1 MTIGD
6 FIKRRRT
13 ELGLTLEEIGKAT
26 GVGKSTVKKWET
38 GSISNMRRD
47 RIEQLAK
54 ILQVNPVIFIENDI
68 ADYDQAINRTRRVTT
83 NNISY
88 RILALMKY
96 KKLSFYDLSNYLSV
110 DIDGLRNFILYSTDD
125 EKFNDPRLIGIANAL
140 GLKSVELLTG
150 YGLNID
156 EDTDSYIKYIFQKID
171 EDLPLT
177 QNEQLTLEDFL
188 FENDNFS
195 YIAVQI
201 PVLGYVKAGI
211 PMTAV
216 ENIIDYEE
224 ISQEQARTGE
234 FFGLQIKGDSMEPK
248 ISEGDVVIVRKQE
261 TVENGEIA
269 VVLINGDDATVK
281 KFYKTDAGI
290 KLVSTNPTYD
300 PFFYTP
306 DEVNALPVIVIGKV
320 VELRA
325 KF

>member
-1 MTIGD
+1 MNINE
-6 FIKRRRT
+6 RRKQ
-13 ELGLTLEEIGKAT
+13 LNLTLKEIADYVGVSEAT
-26 GVGKSTVKKWET
+26 VSRWES
-38 GSISNMRRD
+38 GNIANMRRD
-47 RIEQLAK
+47 RIAALAQ
-54 ILQVNPVIFIENDI
+54 ILKVSPIDI
-68 ADYDQAINRTRRVTT
+68 MGVTDGDNYDDSI
-83 NNISY
+83 
-88 RILALMKY
+88 
-96 KKLSFYDLSNYLSV
+96 
-110 DIDGLRNFILYSTDD
+110 
-125 EKFNDPRLIGIANAL
+125 
-140 GLKSVELLTG
+140 KS
-150 YGLNID
+150 
-156 EDTDSYIKYIFQKID
+156 
-171 EDLPLT
+171 
-177 QNEQLTLEDFL
+177 
-188 FENDNFS
+188 
-195 YIAVQI
+195 VQI
-201 PVLGYVKAGI
+201 PVLGRVKAGI
-211 PMTAV
+211 PMTAI
-216 ENIIDYEE
+216 ESIIDYEE

>member
-1 MTIGD
+1 M
-6 FIKRRRT
+6 
-13 ELGLTLEEIGKAT
+13 
-26 GVGKSTVKKWET
+26 
-38 GSISNMRRD
+38 N
-47 RIEQLAK
+47 
-54 ILQVNPVIFIENDI
+54 
-68 ADYDQAINRTRRVTT
+68 
-83 NNISY
+83 
-88 RILALMKY
+88 
-96 KKLSFYDLSNYLSV
+96 
-110 DIDGLRNFILYSTDD
+110 
-125 EKFNDPRLIGIANAL
+125 RLIELRQAKGFTMKETAVKL
-140 GLKSVELLTG
+140 GMPYTTYV
-150 YGLNID
+150 
-156 EDTDSYIKYIFQKID
+156 SYEKGDREPNSEILIKLADFYNTTVDYI
-171 EDLPLT
+171 LGV
-177 QNEQLTLEDFL
+177 
-188 FENDNFS
+188 NDNPLHES
-195 YIAVQI
+195 SSGVII

-211 PMTAV
+211 PMTAI

-300 PFFYTP
+300 PFFFTP

>member
-1 MTIGD
+1 M
-6 FIKRRRT
+6 
-13 ELGLTLEEIGKAT
+13 
-26 GVGKSTVKKWET
+26 
-38 GSISNMRRD
+38 N
-47 RIEQLAK
+47 
-54 ILQVNPVIFIENDI
+54 
-68 ADYDQAINRTRRVTT
+68 
-83 NNISY
+83 
-88 RILALMKY
+88 
-96 KKLSFYDLSNYLSV
+96 
-110 DIDGLRNFILYSTDD
+110 
-125 EKFNDPRLIGIANAL
+125 RLIELRQAKGFTMKETAVKL
-140 GLKSVELLTG
+140 GMPYTTYV
-150 YGLNID
+150 
-156 EDTDSYIKYIFQKID
+156 SYEKGDREPNSEILIKLADFYNTTVDYI
-171 EDLPLT
+171 LGV
-177 QNEQLTLEDFL
+177 
-188 FENDNFS
+188 NDNPLHES
-195 YIAVQI
+195 SSGVII

-211 PMTAV
+211 PMTAI

-300 PFFYTP
+300 PFFFTP
-306 DEVNALPVIVIGKV
+306 DEVNSLPVLVIGKV